1 MKSCR
6 EVSRLVSESMDRE
19 LSFWERIT
27 LRFHLGMCK
36 LCAGFS
42 TYIGR
47 IRDAARPH
55 AQGIES
61 DTGSFDD
68 ALSDEARQRIK
79 RALETEDR

>member
-19 LSFWERIT
+19 LSFWERMS
-27 LRFHLGMCK
+27 LWFHLGMCK
-36 LCAGFS
+36 LCAEFS
-42 TYIGR
+42 TNLQR
-47 IRDAARPH
+47 LRDMARRY

-61 DTGSFDD
+61 DAGSFGA

-79 RALETEDR
+79 RALETQNL